1 MSAKSTS
8 QVHFDDMNV
17 GSREGG
23 GAAAR
28 RPNRREASG
37 SASTVTVKIRFAV
50 SPGTRQFDAAELEA
64 FAVASEAIGFDSIWL
79 SDVPLSPIGD
89 PLLTLAYAAARTS
102 RLKLGLNLV
111 PIGRNPMLVARQL
124 AQLDRLSGGRVL
136 VTLVPGLGQPGERA
150 ALGFPTGDRGALIE
164 EIIGLLRRWWAGE
177 AVDHHRN
184 GFAYE
189 GVRVEPTPHQQPLE
203 IWLGGTGP
211 KALERVGRCGDGWL
225 TATITPSEAAQGRAT
240 ILAAADANERAVD
253 VEHFGISIPYARRE
267 VPATA
272 LAVLRQRRSDGDLAG
287 IVPVGAE
294 QLGELIGQHVEAGLS
309 KFVLRPLDPRS
320 IDADLAWLADVVLPL
335 QT

>member
-1 MSAKSTS
+1 MWA
-8 QVHFDDMNV
+8 NL
-17 GSREGG
+17 GYPG
-23 GAAAR
+23 
-28 RPNRREASG
+28 
-37 SASTVTVKIRFAV
+37 TVKIRFAV
-50 SPGTRQFDAAELEA
+50 SPGGRPFQAAELEG

-89 PLLTLAYAAARTS
+89 PLLTLAYAAAQTS

-124 AQLDRLSGGRVL
+124 AQLDRLSGGRLL
-136 VTLVPGLGQPGERA
+136 VTFVPGLGQPGERG

-177 AVDHHRN
+177 SVDHRHN
-184 GFAYE
+184 GFAYD
-189 GVRVEPTPHQQPLE
+189 GVTVAPTPVQEPLE

-225 TATITPSEAAQGRAT
+225 TATMTPVEAARGRAT
-240 ILAAADANERAVD
+240 IIAAAAANGRVVD
-253 VEHFGISIPYARRE
+253 VEHFGISIPYARDE

-272 LAVLRQRRSDGDLAG
+272 LAALRQRRNDGDLTG
-287 IVPVGAE
+287 IVPVGAD
-294 QLGELIGQHVEAGLS
+294 QLMDLIHQHVDAGLS
-309 KFVLRPLDPRS
+309 KFVLRPLDAHPAA
-320 IDADLAWLADVVLPL
+320 DDLAWLADVVLPL